1 MYRRTYYSR
10 APDSSS
16 GSANSSLSTIP
27 SVAAKRPLQRSVS
40 IGEST
45 HDHSRVDNTTALN
58 MVGQGVSKLDTAFV
72 TCAYDLYIK
81 SSLHPRS
88 EYCYSASSDPVKSIS
103 FSSSSLSTRTK
114 DGSIN
119 AATMDGLIDQLI
131 TNSSGKRLAEI
142 ITIVAQ
148 IKIA

>member
-1 MYRRTYYSR
+1 MYRRTHYSR

-81 SSLHPRS
+81 SSSHSRN